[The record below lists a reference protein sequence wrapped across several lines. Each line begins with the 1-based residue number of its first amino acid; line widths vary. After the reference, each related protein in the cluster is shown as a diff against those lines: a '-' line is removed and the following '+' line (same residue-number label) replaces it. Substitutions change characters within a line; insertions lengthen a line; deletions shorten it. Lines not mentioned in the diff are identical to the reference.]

1 MFGMLRR
8 LSRPFVSIGRKV
20 GKLFGLGKKVVQQE
34 RVIERGGRLAEVG
47 NDFVKVPVFES
58 NFRGDKFFTGADEL
72 NRNTKAFTNRGA
84 GFGLNENV
92 RVPNYNPDHMDY
104 ATKYRDIWGQ
114 SIIRD

>member
-1 MFGMLRR
+1 MFSFIRR
-8 LSRPFVSIGRKV
+8 MFRPITSIGRKV
-20 GKLFGLGKKVVQQE
+20 GKVLGIGKKVVQQE
-34 RVIERGGRLAEVG
+34 RVVERGGSLVEVG
-47 NDFVKVPVFES
+47 KDFVNVPVFES